1 MFMLLVKME
10 KIKEEEVVGKGEAI
24 CDAKERDS
32 NSGNIALT
40 WEKMEA
46 RIQERWGW
54 GID

>member
-40 WEKMEA
+40 
-46 RIQERWGW
+46 
-54 GID
+54 